1 MCDTHKKQLDPN
13 SPSHHEEHESW
24 NRRTF
29 LQALGIAG
37 AGAFTLGGSQISS
50 AMTSPI
56 TAALAAST
64 NDRVLVVIRLKGV
77 MTG

>member
-1 MCDTHKKQLDPN
+1 MCDTHKKHLDPN

-56 TAALAAST
+56 TAAPVFYTTRTLPK
-64 NDRVLVVIRLKGV
+64 NHPV
-77 MTG
+77 